1 MDKDKKNIEIVDGNG
16 SNLEISG
23 VYDHLN
29 SGKPK
34 CNDKKPKNVVVPKS
48 YKSGDQYKIMK

>member
-1 MDKDKKNIEIVDGNG
+1 MNKDKKDIEIIDGNG
-16 SNLEISG
+16 SNLEISE

-34 CNDKKPKNVVVPKS
+34 CNDKKPKNMVVPKNYNS
-48 YKSGDQYKIMK
+48 REKK

>member
-1 MDKDKKNIEIVDGNG
+1 MNKDRKDIEIIDGNG
-16 SNLEISG
+16 SNLEISK

-34 CNDKKPKNVVVPKS
+34 CNDKKPKNVVIPKS
-48 YKSGDQYKIMK
+48 YKSGDKKQFHN